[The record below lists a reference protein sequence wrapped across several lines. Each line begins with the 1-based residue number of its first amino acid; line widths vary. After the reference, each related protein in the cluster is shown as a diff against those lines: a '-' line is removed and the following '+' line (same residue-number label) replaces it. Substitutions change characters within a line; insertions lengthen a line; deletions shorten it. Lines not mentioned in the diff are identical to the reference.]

1 MEIAP
6 ASLNLRVSLV
16 HVLRGGKL
24 SYAKISELTGWPVF
38 TLKELLHESPYPP
51 TVQWKSWAKRTS
63 GAIINGFETSDFD
76 RLEDLLKDKG
86 VLITNLEH
94 TDSVLSGEYSSDI
107 PHPTKQL
114 TQTATEITSIQKI
127 FELAKKHNCSEDQL
141 FEELGRMIKSDAVVA
156 YTKGGVSF
164 VPVPENPTV
173 KMDDDGVEKIQVGA
187 MLYALDEVVPD
198 VTRRKEGVIQL
209 AKALGVN
216 VKERAALIEADERMR
231 MAREEQ
237 EMRREMLNMK
247 KADAEGTSGVEV
259 EIHMG

>member
-1 MEIAP
+1 MNSI

-38 TLKELLHESPYPP
+38 TLKELLEENPYSP

-63 GAIINGFETSDFD
+63 AAIIAAFETEDFIK
-76 RLEDLLKDKG
+76 LEDLFRDKG
-86 VLITNLEH
+86 VLITDLVH
-94 TDSVLSGEYSSDI
+94 TDKVLSGQYSSQSKK
-107 PHPTKQL
+107 PTNEIQR
-114 TQTATEITSIQKI
+114 TSTEITSIQKI
-127 FELAKKHNCSEDQL
+127 FELAQKHNCSEDQL
-141 FEELGRMIKSDAVVA
+141 FEELGRMIKADAVVA
-156 YTKGGVSF
+156 YTKGGVAF

-173 KMDDDGVEKIQVGA
+173 VIDEETGEEKIQVGA
-187 MLYALDEVVPD
+187 MVYSQNEIVPD

-216 VKERAALIEADERMR
+216 VKERAALIEADEKLR

-247 KADAEGTSGVEV
+247 KSEADGTGGTEV